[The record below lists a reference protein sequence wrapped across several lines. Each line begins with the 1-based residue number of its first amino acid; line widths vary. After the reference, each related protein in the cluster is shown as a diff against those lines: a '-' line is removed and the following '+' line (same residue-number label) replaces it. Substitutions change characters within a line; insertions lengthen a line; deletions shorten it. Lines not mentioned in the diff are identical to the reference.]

1 MRRRRSGA
9 VPRCSLCSVRGFT
22 LLELL
27 VVIAIIALLAALLLS
42 ALARGK
48 ATSKRINCL
57 SNLRQLAIAA
67 QTYSDDA
74 AGSYPVAYYNET
86 RDGVTHAV
94 AWDITTTLGSPA
106 SARLGLLWQGQ
117 GIHAV
122 QQCPSY
128 RGKGNWLID
137 PYTGYN
143 YNTSYIGHGQN
154 ESVPAPAKAAD
165 VRQPSGTAFFGDG
178 QFVSGAN
185 KFMRAPW
192 PNPGD
197 QAFKGRYA
205 GTQGFRHAANSNLA
219 FGDGRAE
226 SVRTRFVANQDG
238 AASVAPGT
246 GFLSSDNSLYDLE

>member
-1 MRRRRSGA
+1 M
-9 VPRCSLCSVRGFT
+9 
-22 LLELL
+22 
-27 VVIAIIALLAALLLS
+27 VIAIIAVLAALLLP
-42 ALARGK
+42 ALARSK
-48 ATSKRINCL
+48 ATSKRIHCL
-57 SNLRQLAIAA
+57 SNLRQIAIAA

-74 AGSYPVAYYNET
+74 TGSYPVAYYNET

-106 SARLGLLWQGQ
+106 SARPGLLWAGQ
-117 GIHAV
+117 GTHAV

-178 QFVSGAN
+178 EFVSGAN

-192 PNPGD
+192 PNSGD
-197 QAFKGRYA
+197 QSFKGRYA

-219 FGDGRAE
+219 FGDGHAE
-226 SVRTRFVANQDG
+226 SLRTRFVANQDG